1 MKRLPWLMILVLFSC
16 GKELPTLES
25 IDLSHWKDDKNGCG
39 QVRAASVVSLEDQKE
54 KLLGL
59 SEKQINELL
68 GRPDRNELY
77 KRNQKFYYFSLDP
90 ASGCSTFSASPRELI
105 LRFNAM
111 GFVKEVAIEA
121 ADE

>member
-1 MKRLPWLMILVLFSC
+1 MKRLPWMILLVLFSC

-25 IDLSHWKDDKNGCG
+25 IDLNTWKEDKNGCG
-39 QVRAASVVSLEDQKE
+39 QVRTASVASLEEQKE

-59 SEKQINELL
+59 SEKQIIELL

-90 ASGCSTFSASPRELI
+90 ASGCPSPHASPRELI

-111 GFVKEVAIEA
+111 GFVKEVALEA
-121 ADE
+121 EE